1 MRSCNRDQFFLND
14 ALGTAVEVCD
24 TTKPGNEQKGWPKA
38 IAFILPLIYP
48 ETTLINIATKSSIS
62 DYLRNNNLT
71 PTPKLS
77 YMQPVLSLNGITKSY
92 GQIQA
97 LKGVSYEVPEG
108 SVFGIL
114 GPNGSGKT
122 TMLSIILDI
131 LKPDAGSFSWF
142 GQPGSPDT
150 RKQIGSLL
158 ETPNFYHYLSAVDNL
173 NITQAIS
180 GRGDAAEIDR
190 VLEIVKL
197 TERKRSRFSA
207 YSLGMKQRLAIA
219 AALLGDPQVLVFD
232 EPTNGLDPVGIA
244 EIRELIKELARRGKT
259 IIMASHL
266 LDEVEKVCTHVA
278 IMKRGTLLTAGQVD
292 EVLANE
298 DIVEVSSNDPHALLV
313 LLSSFPGYTHIKQ
326 DGKLIQLFF
335 PVGTARLEEVNRFCF
350 EKGIILNLLLV
361 KKKSLETKFFEL
373 TND

>member
-1 MRSCNRDQFFLND
+1 
-14 ALGTAVEVCD
+14 
-24 TTKPGNEQKGWPKA
+24 
-38 IAFILPLIYP
+38 
-48 ETTLINIATKSSIS
+48 
-62 DYLRNNNLT
+62 
-71 PTPKLS
+71 
-77 YMQPVLSLNGITKSY
+77 MQTVLSLNTIAKAY
-92 GQIQA
+92 GNIKA
-97 LKGVSYEVPEG
+97 LKGVTFDVPEG
-108 SVFGIL
+108 SVFGLL

-122 TMLSIILDI
+122 TLLSIILDI
-131 LKPDAGSFSWF
+131 LKADTGSFSWF
-142 GQPGSPDT
+142 GQPGSPAT

-180 GRGDAAEIDR
+180 GRGNAAEIDR

-197 TERKRSRFSA
+197 TERKKSKFSA

-244 EIRELIKELARRGKT
+244 EIRELIKELAQRGKT

-278 IMKRGTLLTAGQVD
+278 ILKRGTLLTAGAVD
-292 EVLANE
+292 EVLSNE
-298 DIVEVSSNDPHALLV
+298 DIVEISSNDIHTLLAH
-313 LLSSFPGYTHIKQ
+313 LAKFPNYTQIKQ
-326 DGKLIQLFF
+326 EANKVQIFF
-335 PVGTARLEEVNRFCF
+335 PVGTAKMEDINRFCF
-350 EKGIILNLLLV
+350 EKGIVLNLLLV